1 MVMMVMV
8 IMMVMVRV
16 GVVISWTLVCIIAPH
31 DGVSLQPT
39 IPNNTQLNYATSFS
53 HQQYPHNTTIPPQYT
68 PTNKQYQTLPSQYQ
82 IISHF
87 YWVGAE
93 AQKPR
98 DVFPET
104 SLGMD

>member
-1 MVMMVMV
+1 MMVMV

-53 HQQYPHNTTIPPQYT
+53 HQQYPHSIPH
-68 PTNKQYQTLPSQYQ
+68 PTNNTQLYPHST
-82 IISHF
+82 
-87 YWVGAE
+87 
-93 AQKPR
+93 R
-98 DVFPET
+98 
-104 SLGMD
+104 

>member
-39 IPNNTQLNYATSFS
+39 IPNNTQLY
-53 HQQYPHNTTIPPQYT
+53 TTIHNLTMQLYTTLLCYDILSPTVPPQYHNT
-68 PTNKQYQTLPSQYQ
+68 PT
-82 IISHF
+82 
-87 YWVGAE
+87 V
-93 AQKPR
+93 
-98 DVFPET
+98 
-104 SLGMD
+104 